1 MEEDEATNRTLKK
14 LCGILCVAKRNI
26 ARSTNL
32 NISVNTSQEHKD
44 NGLFNCRI
52 VSLYNI
58 IFGRSAM
65 KKFETIASTIH
76 GVVRLKTLDRYGMI
90 HINPLA
96 IPMEMVIE
104 EVKTTTQG
112 GKQAHNETK
121 EVIIHNW
128 YVDQGVQIG
137 EGLSRKLK
145 EALTQL
151 LKESANVFI

>member
-1 MEEDEATNRTLKK
+1 
-14 LCGILCVAKRNI
+14 
-26 ARSTNL
+26 
-32 NISVNTSQEHKD
+32 
-44 NGLFNCRI
+44 
-52 VSLYNI
+52 
-58 IFGRSAM
+58 
-65 KKFETIASTIH
+65 
-76 GVVRLKTLDRYGMI
+76 
-90 HINPLA
+90 
-96 IPMEMVIE
+96 MEMVIE

>member
-65 KKFETIASTIH
+65 KKFEAIASTIH
-76 GVVRLKTLDRYGMI
+76 SVVWFRALVRYGTF
-90 HINPLA
+90 HNKPLA
-96 IPMEMVIE
+96 IPMAMVVE
-104 EVKTTTQG
+104 
-112 GKQAHNETK
+112 
-121 EVIIHNW
+121 
-128 YVDQGVQIG
+128 
-137 EGLSRKLK
+137 
-145 EALTQL
+145 
-151 LKESANVFI
+151 